1 MVVGLMGV
9 LVDTSTATPGG
20 DVRGSV
26 DEGLHTFRRVSV
38 VIPAKNEELNL
49 GWVMRRL
56 PAAVDEVIVVDGNST
71 DRTIEV
77 ALSIRADTV
86 IVVDSIP
93 GKGAALRAGFAA
105 ATGDYV
111 VMLDADGSMDPLE
124 IDRFVTALDA
134 GHDLAKGSRFLPT
147 AGSADISLL
156 RQAGNIALMTVANVL
171 FRTRQTDLCYGY
183 AAFRREAIRQLRL
196 DANGFEIESQLF
208 LRAIANGLAV
218 TEVPS
223 FEAPRRSGASNLNTF
238 RDGWRVLRSIMREWR
253 RPRVRTIRST
263 RREQSP
269 TETAALAE
277 LVASS
282 LMTTSIDS
290 LD

>member
-1 MVVGLMGV
+1 MVAGLMGV
-9 LVDTSTATPGG
+9 LVDTSTAAPGG

-26 DEGLHTFRRVSV
+26 SDMLHTFRRVSV

-49 GWVMRRL
+49 GWVMRRM
-56 PAAVDEVIVVDGNST
+56 PAGVDEVIVVDGNST

-86 IVVDSIP
+86 IVVDRVP

-124 IDRFVTALDA
+124 IDEFVAALDA

-147 AGSADISLL
+147 AGSADISPL
-156 RQAGNIALMTVANVL
+156 RQFGNVALMTVANVL

-183 AAFRREAIRQLRL
+183 AAFRREAIIPLRL

-238 RDGWRVLRSIMREWR
+238 RDGWKVLRSIMREWR
-253 RPRVRTIRST
+253 RPRVRTARSP
-263 RREQSP
+263 RREQVPS
-269 TETAALAE
+269 ETTALAE

>member
-1 MVVGLMGV
+1 
-9 LVDTSTATPGG
+9 VD
-20 DVRGSV
+20 DK
-26 DEGLHTFRRVSV
+26 LHTFRRVSV

-56 PAAVDEVIVVDGNST
+56 PAGVDEVIVVDGNST

-86 IVVDSIP
+86 IVVDTVP

-124 IDRFVTALDA
+124 IDRFVAALDA
-134 GHDLAKGSRFLPT
+134 GHDLAKGSRFMPT
-147 AGSADISLL
+147 AGSADISFL
-156 RQAGNIALMTVANVL
+156 RQFGNVGLMTVANVL

-183 AAFRREAIRQLRL
+183 AAFRREAIIPLRL
-196 DANGFEIESQLF
+196 DADGFEIESQLF

-253 RPRVRTIRST
+253 RPRVRPARATH
-263 RREQSP
+263 REQAP
-269 TETAALAE
+269 ADANALAE
-277 LVASS
+277 LVASTM
-282 LMTTSIDS
+282 MTTSIDS
-290 LD
+290 FD

>member
-1 MVVGLMGV
+1 
-9 LVDTSTATPGG
+9 
-20 DVRGSV
+20 
-26 DEGLHTFRRVSV
+26 
-38 VIPAKNEELNL
+38 
-49 GWVMRRL
+49 MRRL
-56 PAAVDEVIVVDGNST
+56 PAGVDEVIVVDGNST

-86 IVVDSIP
+86 IVVDRVP

-124 IDRFVTALDA
+124 IDRYVAALDA
-134 GHDLAKGSRFLPT
+134 GHDLAKGSRFMPT

-156 RQAGNIALMTVANVL
+156 RQFGNVALMTVANVL

-183 AAFRREAIRQLRL
+183 AAFRREAIVPLRL

-238 RDGWRVLRSIMREWR
+238 RDGWRVLLSIMREWR
-253 RPRVRTIRST
+253 RPRVRTARAP
-263 RREQSP
+263 RREQAPS
-269 TETAALAE
+269 ETTALAE

-282 LMTTSIDS
+282 MMTTSIDS

>member
-1 MVVGLMGV
+1 M
-9 LVDTSTATPGG
+9 DTSTAAPGG
-20 DVRGSV
+20 DVRGAV
-26 DEGLHTFRRVSV
+26 GDVLHTFRRVSV

-56 PAAVDEVIVVDGNST
+56 PAGVDEVIVVDGNST

-86 IVVDSIP
+86 IVVDRVP

-124 IDRFVTALDA
+124 IDRFVAALDA

-147 AGSADISLL
+147 AGSADISVL
-156 RQAGNIALMTVANVL
+156 RQLGNIGLMTVANVL

-183 AAFRREAIRQLRL
+183 AAFRREAIIPLRL
-196 DANGFEIESQLF
+196 DASGFEIESQLF

-253 RPRVRTIRST
+253 RPRVRTARST
-263 RREQSP
+263 RREQVPSDS
-269 TETAALAE
+269 TALAE
-277 LVASS
+277 LVATS